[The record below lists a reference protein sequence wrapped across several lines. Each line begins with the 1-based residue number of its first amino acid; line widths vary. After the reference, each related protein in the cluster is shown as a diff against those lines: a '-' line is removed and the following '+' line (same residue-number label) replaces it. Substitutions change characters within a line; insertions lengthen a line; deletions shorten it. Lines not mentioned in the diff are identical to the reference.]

1 MYLKV
6 FDLLVKQLS
15 NHKLQTTKMIV
26 RMTFDIYIETIQ
38 LLVCKEE
45 IKILLKIEFSYL
57 YHSYCNHLVISIN
70 NSLFG

>member
-26 RMTFDIYIETIQ
+26 RMTFDIYIESIQ
-38 LLVCKEE
+38 LLDCKEE
-45 IKILLKIEFSYL
+45 IKLLLQKEFSYF
-57 YHSYCNHLVISIN
+57 YHSYCNHLVIIIR
-70 NSLFG
+70 NS

>member
-26 RMTFDIYIETIQ
+26 RMTFDIYKESIQ

-57 YHSYCNHLVISIN
+57 YHSYCNRLVIIIR
-70 NSLFG
+70 NS